1 MIIKFNLN
9 GVDKEVIV
17 SPSEYLLDTLCSLS
31 IIVAL
36 LTIRFL
42 NIVLLW

>member
-17 SPSEYLLDTLCSLS
+17 SPSEYLLDTLRK
-31 IIVAL
+31 IGVK
-36 LTIRFL
+36 
-42 NIVLLW
+42 